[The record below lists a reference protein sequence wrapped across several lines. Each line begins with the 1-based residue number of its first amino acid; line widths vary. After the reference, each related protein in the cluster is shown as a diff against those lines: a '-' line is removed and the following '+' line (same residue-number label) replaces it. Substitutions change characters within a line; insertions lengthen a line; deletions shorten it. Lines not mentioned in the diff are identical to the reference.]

1 MPARLAI
8 QLACLDFAAAR
19 IGGLPGPVLELGLGK
34 GRTYD
39 RIRRIMPARDIF
51 VFDLD
56 IHCPP
61 ALTLPSD
68 RLFLGDFR
76 DTLRAAG
83 ERLGRVASMVHA
95 DIGSAD
101 RARDCRLA
109 RDIGPLIDVLVRP
122 EGLVL
127 SDRPLPL
134 PDGNW
139 QRLPL
144 PPDAARTAWPYF
156 IWARLR

>member
-101 RARDCRLA
+101 RARDCRPA